1 MERCR
6 TCEAPLSTNEIAA
19 YLKMVDRGA
28 ESFLCKS
35 CLARYLGT
43 TEEEI
48 DRKSSEKRAFMDEH
62 LTVR

>member
-35 CLARYLGT
+35 CLAKRLGT

-48 DRKSSEKRAFMDEH
+48 DRKIEHFKRQGCVLFI
-62 LTVR
+62 

>member
-28 ESFLCKS
+28 ESFLCKA
-35 CLARYLGT
+35 CLARRLGT

-48 DRKSSEKRAFMDEH
+48 DRKIEHFKRQGCVLFI
-62 LTVR
+62 